1 MEFLEATLTKIVQE
15 TSDSY
20 SFIMTIPEG
29 FTWKAG
35 QHVAWQIN
43 GFELDAED
51 RNTRVFTI
59 ASTMADGYLMFT
71 TRIADKHT
79 SFKEALLRKIKP
91 GDKIGVARPLGTFA
105 LDAEGFKKT
114 LIVAGGI
121 GITPIRALLRAYKD
135 HPVEG
140 HAITVLYS
148 DDRGEFCY
156 KDFWK
161 DLETVPG
168 VEVRLISDREIFMK
182 DTDTYAK
189 DVQNDAEY
197 LIAGSPRM
205 NNAFTERLEGLGIK
219 KENIKTDVF
228 IGY

>member
-71 TRIADKHT
+71 TRIAT
-79 SFKEALLRKIKP
+79 STQVSRKPCSVKSNLVIRLVSRAPWGPSPWMRKASRRPSSLPAVLAL
-91 GDKIGVARPLGTFA
+91 RPSVLSCGPTRI
-105 LDAEGFKKT
+105 T
-114 LIVAGGI
+114 L
-121 GITPIRALLRAYKD
+121 
-135 HPVEG
+135 
-140 HAITVLYS
+140 
-148 DDRGEFCY
+148 
-156 KDFWK
+156 
-161 DLETVPG
+161 
-168 VEVRLISDREIFMK
+168 
-182 DTDTYAK
+182 
-189 DVQNDAEY
+189 
-197 LIAGSPRM
+197 
-205 NNAFTERLEGLGIK
+205 
-219 KENIKTDVF
+219 
-228 IGY
+228 

>member
-20 SFIMTIPEG
+20 SFIITIPEG

-135 HPVEG
+135 HPV
-140 HAITVLYS
+140 
-148 DDRGEFCY
+148 CY

-197 LIAGSPRM
+197 LIAGSPGM

>member
-1 MEFLEATLTKIVQE
+1 
-15 TSDSY
+15 
-20 SFIMTIPEG
+20 
-29 FTWKAG
+29 
-35 QHVAWQIN
+35 
-43 GFELDAED
+43 
-51 RNTRVFTI
+51 
-59 ASTMADGYLMFT
+59 MFT

-189 DVQNDAEY
+189 DVQMMPNTSS
-197 LIAGSPRM
+197 LGPR
-205 NNAFTERLEGLGIK
+205 G
-219 KENIKTDVF
+219 
-228 IGY
+228 

>member
-1 MEFLEATLTKIVQE
+1 M
-15 TSDSY
+15 
-20 SFIMTIPEG
+20 
-29 FTWKAG
+29 
-35 QHVAWQIN
+35 
-43 GFELDAED
+43 
-51 RNTRVFTI
+51 
-59 ASTMADGYLMFT
+59 
-71 TRIADKHT
+71 
-79 SFKEALLRKIKP
+79 
-91 GDKIGVARPLGTFA
+91 GTFA

-197 LIAGSPRM
+197 LIAGSPGM

>member
-1 MEFLEATLTKIVQE
+1 
-15 TSDSY
+15 
-20 SFIMTIPEG
+20 MTIPEG

-140 HAITVLYS
+140 
-148 DDRGEFCY
+148 
-156 KDFWK
+156 
-161 DLETVPG
+161 
-168 VEVRLISDREIFMK
+168 
-182 DTDTYAK
+182 
-189 DVQNDAEY
+189 
-197 LIAGSPRM
+197 IAGSPGM

>member
-1 MEFLEATLTKIVQE
+1 M
-15 TSDSY
+15 
-20 SFIMTIPEG
+20 
-29 FTWKAG
+29 
-35 QHVAWQIN
+35 
-43 GFELDAED
+43 
-51 RNTRVFTI
+51 
-59 ASTMADGYLMFT
+59 
-71 TRIADKHT
+71 
-79 SFKEALLRKIKP
+79 
-91 GDKIGVARPLGTFA
+91 GTFA

-197 LIAGSPRM
+197 LIAGSPGM
-205 NNAFTERLEGLGIK
+205 NNAFTERLEALASRRKISRPTSLLVTK
-219 KENIKTDVF
+219 KKSVLPSGGTFSWAGHVLPPLF
-228 IGY
+228 F